1 MMGFA
6 SAFSLTLRRTSGYR
20 WNFLGLPIVEGSAH
34 GGIEGMDAIKLAAR
48 AEAPRGKKL
57 TCARHIAG
65 YRPEKNEP

>member
-1 MMGFA
+1 M
-6 SAFSLTLRRTSGYR
+6 
-20 WNFLGLPIVEGSAH
+20 PIVEGSAH

-57 TCARHIAG
+57 TCTRHIAG